1 MDQSS
6 LSPEKQSDYY
16 AYLLRLWREEGPEE
30 NWRASLENARTG
42 ERIGF
47 ASLADVFGYLD
58 RQLKPVLPAAQKE

>member
-6 LSPEKQSDYY
+6 LPSEKQPDYY
-16 AYLLRLWREEGPEE
+16 AYLLRLWREEGTGE

-58 RQLKPVLPAAQKE
+58 RQLKPALRAAQKE